1 MSDEDKDA
9 RRIGRD
15 EMNLCEFPIAALAE
29 RVPPGCKTLVFE
41 DRHGRLTVIGSD
53 AYGLPNALDSDVIVA
68 LIQLTKQRNDF
79 TDPTVCFSRYELV
92 DLLGWADNG
101 QNYRRLSES
110 LHRWVT
116 VTLKY
121 DGCWWDNKRK
131 RRVSASFH
139 ILEYVVLPDAD
150 DPGEPSS
157 FAWNKIFFK
166 SCRDGNLKRLD
177 LTTYF
182 ALKSAI
188 SKQLYRHL
196 DKRFYLRPEWT
207 YDLRE
212 LAFEHVGMSRKYAP
226 WKIKQEL
233 QPALD
238 ELEGIGF
245 LEPMTAADRYTKA
258 GRGAWNIRVVR
269 KLPPPAEAQP
279 TETKPLEPEPEP
291 TGLEKEL
298 VERGV
303 TPGIAA
309 DLVRD
314 FPADRIR
321 RQVEVVDWLRET
333 KPKRVKDVG
342 AYLADAIRKDFAA
355 PAGFRGRS
363 ARAEAEATAR
373 AEQDR
378 QEQARQ
384 ATARAGG
391 AGPDPGVLGGVARG
405 AAGGARR
412 RGAGRCR
419 PRRPRGVR
427 DGAGATGQED
437 APGRPARRPPPPP
450 AGPARG
456 GVVSDPTPE
465 GGGFF
470 PPAGGGARRP
480 VGFPA
485 RGASDVPA

>member
-15 EMNLCEFPIAALAE
+15 EMNLCEFPIATLAE

-41 DRHGRLTVIGSD
+41 DQHGRLTVIGSD
-53 AYGLPNALDSDVIVA
+53 AYGLPTALDSDVIVA

-139 ILEYVVLPDAD
+139 ILDEVILPDAD
-150 DPGEPSS
+150 DPGIESS
-157 FAWNKIFFK
+157 FTWGKKFFK

-177 LTTYF
+177 VSTYF

-196 DKRFYLRPEWT
+196 DKRFYLRRNWT
-207 YDLRE
+207 FDLRE

-238 ELEGIGF
+238 ELEGIGL
-245 LEPMTAADRYTKA
+245 LEPMTAAERYSKV
-258 GRGAWNIRVVR
+258 GRGQWNIRVVR
-269 KLPPPAEAQP
+269 KLPAPAEAQP
-279 TETKPLEPEPEP
+279 EPEPGP
-291 TGLEKEL
+291 TGLEWEL

-303 TPGIAA
+303 TRAVAA
-309 DLVRD
+309 DLVRE
-314 FPADRIR
+314 FPEDRIR
-321 RQVEVVDWLRET
+321 RQVEVLDWLRET
-333 KPKRVKDVG
+333 KPTKVKDVG
-342 AYLADAIRKDFAA
+342 AYLTEAIRKDFAT
-355 PAGFRGRS
+355 PAGFRS
-363 ARAEAEATAR
+363 QAERAEAER
-373 AEQDR
+373 EEQAQQER
-378 QEQARQ
+378 EEQARQ
-384 ATARAGG
+384 AKAREREAEDRVR
-391 AGPDPGVLGGVARG
+391 AYWEDLPPGRR
-405 AAGGARR
+405 AALEAE
-412 RGAGRCR
+412 AL
-419 PRRPRGVR
+419 
-427 DGAGATGQED
+427 AGADPADRAAYEAATATPVKKMLLTALRD
-437 APGRPARRPPPPP
+437 ALIRQRLGLPA
-450 AGPARG
+450 
-456 GVVSDPTPE
+456 VS
-465 GGGFF
+465 
-470 PPAGGGARRP
+470 
-480 VGFPA
+480 
-485 RGASDVPA
+485 

>member
-29 RVPPGCKTLVFE
+29 RVPSGCKTLIFE

-53 AYGLPNALDSDVIVA
+53 AYGLPTALDSDVIVG
-68 LIQLTKQRNDF
+68 LIQLTKLRNDF
-79 TDPTVCFSRYELV
+79 TDPTVRFSRYELV

-139 ILEYVVLPDAD
+139 ILDEVVLPDAD
-150 DPGEPSS
+150 DPGIESS
-157 FAWNKIFFK
+157 FTWGKKFFK

-177 LTTYF
+177 MSTYF

-212 LAFEHVGMSRKYAP
+212 LAFEHVGMSRNYTAAKL
-226 WKIKQEL
+226 KEKL
-233 QPALD
+233 RPALD

-245 LEPMTAADRYTKA
+245 LEPMSAADRYSKT
-258 GRGAWNIRVVR
+258 GRGAWNIRLVR
-269 KLPPPAEAQP
+269 KLPPPAEAP
-279 TETKPLEPEPEP
+279 PAETKPPEPEP
-291 TGLEKEL
+291 TGLEREL

-303 TPGIAA
+303 TRSAAA

-314 FPADRIR
+314 FPAERIR

-333 KPKRVKDVG
+333 KPKRIKDLG
-342 AYLADAIRKDFAA
+342 AYLAKAIREDFAT
-355 PAGFRGRS
+355 PAGFEGKAGRA
-363 ARAEAEATAR
+363 ARETAKRAALEREAEARKSKAR
-373 AEQDR
+373 AREIEAQIQAYWEALPPERRAALEAEALDQADPADR
-378 QEQARQ
+378 AAYEAALAPPVRRLLQAGLRD
-384 ATARAGG
+384 AHLRRL
-391 AGPDPGVLGGVARG
+391 LGLP
-405 AAGGARR
+405 AA
-412 RGAGRCR
+412 
-419 PRRPRGVR
+419 
-427 DGAGATGQED
+427 D
-437 APGRPARRPPPPP
+437 
-450 AGPARG
+450 
-456 GVVSDPTPE
+456 
-465 GGGFF
+465 
-470 PPAGGGARRP
+470 
-480 VGFPA
+480 
-485 RGASDVPA
+485 